1 LCKIFV
7 AIALWEKLVQVTA
20 VCYDPRLHW
29 KLGESLMSS
38 RGILS
43 QMYQASTRRLARFR
57 GVFSSDIGIDLG
69 TANTLVF
76 VRGRGIVLAEPSVVA
91 VDSMTNEVL
100 AVGHKAKAML
110 GKTPRKI
117 HAVRP
122 MKDGVIADFEIAEGM
137 LKALIRRVTP
147 ARSLFRPRILIAVP
161 SGITG
166 VEKRAVEDSAL
177 HAGAQEVLL
186 IEEPMAAA
194 IGVDL
199 PVHEP
204 CASMIIDIGG
214 GTTEIAIL
222 SLGGIVE
229 SRSLRIAGDEFDE
242 CIVNYMRRTYNLMIG
257 PRTAEEI
264 KISIGSAYPLGE
276 HELEMEVKGRD
287 QVSGLPV
294 TRRINSVEIRECLA
308 EPILQ
313 IIDGVK
319 LTLEKCPPELASD
332 LVERGMVLAGGGA
345 LIRGLDKALHK
356 ETGLPVTV
364 APNPLLAVCL
374 GTGKALD
381 YLDKFK
387 RRKGLVN

>member
-1 LCKIFV
+1 MTAKKNFSEQLK
-7 AIALWEKLVQVTA
+7 ALYRSSFGKL
-20 VCYDPRLHW
+20 H
-29 KLGESLMSS
+29 
-38 RGILS
+38 
-43 QMYQASTRRLARFR
+43 RFR
-57 GVFSSDIGIDLG
+57 GVFSNDIGIDLG

-76 VRGRGIVLAEPSVVA
+76 VRGKGIVLAEPSVVA
-91 VDSMTNEVL
+91 VDSITNEVL
-100 AVGHKAKAML
+100 AVGHTAKAML

-137 LKALIRRVTP
+137 LKALIQKVTP
-147 ARSLFRPRILIAVP
+147 SRSLFRPKILIAVP

-177 HAGAQEVLL
+177 HAGAQEVIL

-214 GTTEIAIL
+214 GTTEIAII

-242 CIVNYMRRTYNLMIG
+242 CIMNYMRRTYNLMIG

-264 KISIGSAYPLGE
+264 KITIGSAYPLDGN
-276 HELEMEVKGRD
+276 ELEMEVRGRD
-287 QVSGLPV
+287 QVAGLPV
-294 TRRINSVEIRECLA
+294 TKRINSVEIRECLS
-308 EPILQ
+308 EPIQQ
-313 IIDGVK
+313 IAEEVR
-319 LTLEKCPPELASD
+319 LTLEKCPPELAAD

-345 LIRGLDKALHK
+345 LIKGFDKLLIK
-356 ETGLPVTV
+356 ETGLHTMV

-374 GTGKALD
+374 GTGKALE
-381 YLDKFK
+381 YLPKFK
-387 RRKGLVN
+387 NGSRYKK

>member
-1 LCKIFV
+1 MAQTANGFLHKLEELKKI
-7 AIALWEKLVQVTA
+7 ARKKAA
-20 VCYDPRLHW
+20 RLS
-29 KLGESLMSS
+29 SL
-38 RGILS
+38 
-43 QMYQASTRRLARFR
+43 
-57 GVFSSDIGIDLG
+57 FSSDIGIDLG
-69 TANTLVF
+69 TANTLVY
-76 VRGRGIVLAEPSVVA
+76 VRGKGIVLAEPSVVA
-91 VDSMTNEVL
+91 VDSLTNEVL

-137 LKALIRRVTP
+137 LKALIKRVTP
-147 ARSLFRPRILIAVP
+147 VGFSARSLFRPRILIAVP

-177 HAGAQEVLL
+177 HAGAQEVVL

-204 CASMIIDIGG
+204 SGNMIIDIGG
-214 GTTEIAIL
+214 GTTEIAII

-229 SRSLRIAGDEFDE
+229 SRSLRIAGDEFDD
-242 CIVNYMRRTYNLMIG
+242 CIMNYMRRTYNLMIG

-264 KISIGSAYPLGE
+264 KITIGSAYPLGN
-276 HELEMEVKGRD
+276 HELEMEVRGRD
-287 QVSGLPV
+287 QVAGLPI
-294 TRRINSVEIRECLA
+294 TKRINSVEIRECLA
-308 EPILQ
+308 EPIQQ
-313 IIDGVK
+313 IIESVK
-319 LTLEKCPPELASD
+319 LTLEKCPPELAAD

-345 LIRGLDKALHK
+345 LMKGLDKALIK
-356 ETGLPVTV
+356 ETGLPVFV
-364 APNPLLAVCL
+364 AANPLLAVCL
-374 GTGKALD
+374 GTGKALE

-387 RRKGLVN
+387 KKKA

>member
-1 LCKIFV
+1 MKKNPLDFNQISARVRHFLTNKFG
-7 AIALWEKLVQVTA
+7 QVSG
-20 VCYDPRLHW
+20 L
-29 KLGESLMSS
+29 
-38 RGILS
+38 
-43 QMYQASTRRLARFR
+43 LAN
-57 GVFSSDIGIDLG
+57 DIGIDLG
-69 TANTLVF
+69 TANTLVY
-76 VRGRGIVLAEPSVVA
+76 VRGKGIVLAEPSVVA
-91 VDSMTNEVL
+91 VDSATSEVL

-177 HAGAQEVLL
+177 RAGAQEVIL

-204 CASMIIDIGG
+204 AANMIIDIGG
-214 GTTEIAIL
+214 GTTEIAII

-264 KISIGSAYPLGE
+264 KMTIGSAYPLGE
-276 HELEMEVKGRD
+276 HELEMEVRGRD
-287 QVSGLPV
+287 QVAGLPV
-294 TRRINSVEIRECLA
+294 TKRINSVEIRECLA
-308 EPILQ
+308 EPLQ
-313 IIDGVK
+313 QIVESVK
-319 LTLEKCPPELASD
+319 LTLEKCPPELAAD

-345 LIRGLDKALHK
+345 LIKGLDKALIK
-356 ETGLPVTV
+356 DTGLPVIV

-374 GTGKALD
+374 GTGKALE
-381 YLDKFK
+381 YLDRFK
-387 RRKGLVN
+387 KKKALVG

>member
-1 LCKIFV
+1 M
-7 AIALWEKLVQVTA
+7 IA
-20 VCYDPRLHW
+20 RL
-29 KLGESLMSS
+29 S
-38 RGILS
+38 RGALGKFGKLS
-43 QMYQASTRRLARFR
+43 GF
-57 GVFSSDIGIDLG
+57 FSNDIGIDLG
-69 TANTLVF
+69 TANTLVY
-76 VRGRGIVLAEPSVVA
+76 VRGKGIVLAEPSVVS
-91 VDSMTNEVL
+91 VDSASNEVL

-110 GKTPRKI
+110 GRTPRKI

-137 LKALIRRVTP
+137 LKALIKRVTP
-147 ARSLFRPRILIAVP
+147 SRSLFRPKILIAVP

-177 HAGAQEVLL
+177 RAGAQEVIL

-204 CASMIIDIGG
+204 TASMIVDIGG
-214 GTTEIAIL
+214 GTTEIAII

-264 KISIGSAYPLGE
+264 KITIGSAYPLGE
-276 HELEMEVKGRD
+276 HELEMEVRGRD
-287 QVSGLPV
+287 QVAGLPV
-294 TRRINSVEIRECLA
+294 TKRINSVEIRECLA
-308 EPILQ
+308 EPLQ
-313 IIDGVK
+313 SIIENIK
-319 LTLEKCPPELASD
+319 LTLEKCPPELAAD
-332 LVERGMVLAGGGA
+332 LVDKGMVLAGGGA
-345 LIRGLDKALHK
+345 LIKGLDKAIIK
-356 ETGLPVTV
+356 ETGLPATI
-364 APNPLLAVCL
+364 APHPLLAVCL
-374 GTGKALD
+374 GTGKALE

-387 RRKGLVN
+387 KKKSMV

>member
-1 LCKIFV
+1 MNAKKQLSIADFV
-7 AIALWEKLVQVTA
+7 TQAGQVILNK
-20 VCYDPRLHW
+20 C
-29 KLGESLMSS
+29 GEFAGL
-38 RGILS
+38 
-43 QMYQASTRRLARFR
+43 
-57 GVFSSDIGIDLG
+57 FSCDIGIDLG
-69 TANTLVF
+69 TANTLIY
-76 VRGRGIVLAEPSVVA
+76 VRGKGIVLAEPSVVA
-91 VDSMTNEVL
+91 VDSETNEVL

-122 MKDGVIADFEIAEGM
+122 MKDGVIADFEIVEKM
-137 LKALIRRVTP
+137 LKALIKRVTP
-147 ARSLFRPRILIAVP
+147 ARSLFRPKILIAVP

-177 HAGAQEVLL
+177 RAGAQEVIL

-204 CASMIIDIGG
+204 YANMIIDIGG
-214 GTTEIAIL
+214 GTTEIAII

-229 SRSLRIAGDEFDE
+229 SRSLRIAGDEFDD

-257 PRTAEEI
+257 PRSAEEI
-264 KISIGSAYPLGE
+264 KMTIGSAYPLGE
-276 HELEMEVKGRD
+276 NELEMEVRGRD
-287 QVSGLPV
+287 QVAGLPL
-294 TRRINSVEIRECLA
+294 TKRINSVEIRECLA
-308 EPILQ
+308 EPIQQ
-313 IIDGVK
+313 IVESVK
-319 LTLEKCPPELASD
+319 LTLEKCPPELAGD

-345 LIRGLDKALHK
+345 LIKGLDKALIK
-356 ETGLPVTV
+356 ETGLPVIV

-374 GTGKALD
+374 GTGKALE

-387 RRKGLVN
+387 KRKAMSA

>member
-1 LCKIFV
+1 MKRNPIDF
-7 AIALWEKLVQVTA
+7 KQVVNRVGRFLTDKFGQ
-20 VCYDPRLHW
+20 VSGL
-29 KLGESLMSS
+29 
-38 RGILS
+38 
-43 QMYQASTRRLARFR
+43 LA
-57 GVFSSDIGIDLG
+57 SDIGIDLG
-69 TANTLVF
+69 TANTLVY
-76 VRGRGIVLAEPSVVA
+76 VRGKGIVLAEPSVVA
-91 VDSMTNEVL
+91 VDSTTSEVL

-177 HAGAQEVLL
+177 RAGAQEVIL

-204 CASMIIDIGG
+204 AANMIIDIGG
-214 GTTEIAIL
+214 GTTEIAII

-264 KISIGSAYPLGE
+264 KMTIGSAYPLGE
-276 HELEMEVKGRD
+276 HELEMEVRGRD
-287 QVSGLPV
+287 QVAGLPV
-294 TRRINSVEIRECLA
+294 TKRINSVEIRECLA
-308 EPILQ
+308 EPIQQ
-313 IIDGVK
+313 IVESVK
-319 LTLEKCPPELASD
+319 LTLEKCPPELAAD

-345 LIRGLDKALHK
+345 LIKGLDKALIK
-356 ETGLPVTV
+356 ETGLPVII

-374 GTGKALD
+374 GTGKALE
-381 YLDKFK
+381 YLDRFK
-387 RRKGLVN
+387 KKRSLVS

>member
-1 LCKIFV
+1 MSKKQQLGYK
-7 AIALWEKLVQVTA
+7 ALIQ
-20 VCYDPRLHW
+20 
-29 KLGESLMSS
+29 
-38 RGILS
+38 
-43 QMYQASTRRLARFR
+43 QMYRGMNDRVSRFR
-57 GVFSSDIGIDLG
+57 GVFSNDIGIDLG

-76 VRGRGIVLAEPSVVA
+76 VRGKGIVLAEPSVVA
-91 VDSMTNEVL
+91 VDAQTNEIL

-117 HAVRP
+117 LAVRP

-137 LKALIRRVTP
+137 LKALIKRVTP
-147 ARSLFRPRILIAVP
+147 SRSLFRPKILIAVP

-177 HAGAQEVLL
+177 HAGAQEVIL

-204 CASMIIDIGG
+204 SANMIIDIGG
-214 GTTEIAIL
+214 GTTEIAII

-242 CIVNYMRRTYNLMIG
+242 CIINYMRRTYNLMIG

-264 KISIGSAYPLGE
+264 KITIGSAYALGN
-276 HELEMEVKGRD
+276 ELEMEVRGRD
-287 QVSGLPV
+287 QVAGLPV
-294 TRRINSVEIRECLA
+294 TKRINSVEIRECLS
-308 EPILQ
+308 EPIQ
-313 IIDGVK
+313 EIIENVK

-332 LVERGMVLAGGGA
+332 LVERGMVIAGGGA
-345 LIRGLDKALHK
+345 LIKGLDKYLIK
-356 ETGLPVTV
+356 ETGLPVIV
-364 APNPLLAVCL
+364 APQPLLAVCL
-374 GTGKALD
+374 GTGKALE
-381 YLDKFK
+381 YLDKFQK
-387 RRKGLVN
+387 RKAM

>member
-1 LCKIFV
+1 MAKANSGSF
-7 AIALWEKLVQVTA
+7 KTMFKTA
-20 VCYDPRLHW
+20 S
-29 KLGESLMSS
+29 G
-38 RGILS
+38 
-43 QMYQASTRRLARFR
+43 RFINR
-57 GVFSSDIGIDLG
+57 FTNVSGLFSSDIGIDLG
-69 TANTLVF
+69 TANTLVY
-76 VRGRGIVLAEPSVVA
+76 VRGKGIVLAEPSVVA
-91 VDSMTNEVL
+91 VDSTNNEVL

-110 GKTPRKI
+110 GKTPRRI

-137 LKALIRRVTP
+137 LKALIKQVTP
-147 ARSLFRPRILIAVP
+147 ARSFFRPKILIAVP

-177 HAGAQEVLL
+177 RAGAQEVIL

-199 PVHEP
+199 GVRRLI
-204 CASMIIDIGG
+204 ANKIIDVGG

-264 KISIGSAYPLGE
+264 KVTIGSAYPLGE
-276 HELEMEVKGRD
+276 HELEMEVRGRD
-287 QVSGLPV
+287 QVAGLPV
-294 TRRINSVEIRECLA
+294 TKRINSVEIRECLA
-308 EPILQ
+308 EPIQQ
-313 IIDGVK
+313 IVECVK
-319 LTLEKCPPELASD
+319 LTLEQCPPELSAD

-345 LIRGLDKALHK
+345 LIKGFDKSLIK
-356 ETGLPVTV
+356 ETGLPVIV

-374 GTGKALD
+374 GTGKALE

-387 RRKGLVN
+387 RRRSVT

>member
-1 LCKIFV
+1 
-7 AIALWEKLVQVTA
+7 
-20 VCYDPRLHW
+20 
-29 KLGESLMSS
+29 M
-38 RGILS
+38 
-43 QMYQASTRRLARFR
+43 ASTNNLDIISQWRKLKANTRSRLW
-57 GVFSSDIGIDLG
+57 GVFSNDIGIDLG

-76 VRGRGIVLAEPSVVA
+76 VRGKGIVLTEPSVVA
-91 VDSMTNEVL
+91 VDSKTNEVL

-110 GKTPRKI
+110 GRTPQKI

-137 LKALIRRVTP
+137 LKALIQRVTP
-147 ARSLFRPRILIAVP
+147 TKSIFRPRILIAVP

-177 HAGAQEVLL
+177 HAGAQEVVL

-204 CASMIIDIGG
+204 AANMIVDIGG
-214 GTTEIAIL
+214 GTTEIAII

-229 SRSLRIAGDEFDE
+229 SRSLRIAGDEFDD
-242 CIVNYMRRTYNLMIG
+242 CIINYMRRTYNLMIG

-264 KISIGSAYPLGE
+264 KITIGSAFSLGDN
-276 HELEMEVKGRD
+276 ELEMEVRGRD
-287 QVSGLPV
+287 QVAGLPV
-294 TRRINSVEIRECLA
+294 TKRINSVEIRECLM
-308 EPILQ
+308 EPFQQ
-313 IIDGVK
+313 IIEAVK
-319 LTLEKCPPELASD
+319 LTLEKCPPELAAD
-332 LVERGMVLAGGGA
+332 LVERGIVLAGGGA
-345 LIRGLDKALHK
+345 LMKGLDKALMK
-356 ETGLPVTV
+356 ETGLPVIV

-374 GTGKALD
+374 GTGKALE

-387 RRKGLVN
+387 NKKISL

>member
-1 LCKIFV
+1 MASNQINMKQL
-7 AIALWEKLVQVTA
+7 LEKL
-20 VCYDPRLHW
+20 
-29 KLGESLMSS
+29 S
-38 RGILS
+38 RRMLDKVGHVS
-43 QMYQASTRRLARFR
+43 GM
-57 GVFSSDIGIDLG
+57 FSNDIGIDLG
-69 TANTLVF
+69 TANTLVY
-76 VRGRGIVLAEPSVVA
+76 VRGKGIVLAEPSVVA
-91 VDSMTNEVL
+91 VDAATGEVL

-117 HAVRP
+117 LAVRP

-137 LKALIRRVTP
+137 IRALLKRVTP
-147 ARSLFRPRILIAVP
+147 ARSLFRPKILIAVP

-177 HAGAQEVLL
+177 RAGAQEVIL

-204 CASMIIDIGG
+204 NANMIIDIGG
-214 GTTEIAIL
+214 GTTEIAII

-264 KISIGSAYPLGE
+264 KMTIGSAYPLGE
-276 HELEMEVKGRD
+276 HELEMEVRGRD
-287 QVSGLPV
+287 QVAGLPI
-294 TRRINSVEIRECLA
+294 TKRINSVEIRECLA
-308 EPILQ
+308 EPIQQ
-313 IIDGVK
+313 IVESVK
-319 LTLEKCPPELASD
+319 LTLEKCPPELAAD

-345 LIRGLDKALHK
+345 LIKGLDKALIK
-356 ETGLPVTV
+356 ETGLPVII

-374 GTGKALD
+374 GTGKALE

-387 RRKGLVN
+387 KRKALAV

>member
-1 LCKIFV
+1 MAQKRSIDIRKMF
-7 AIALWEKLVQVTA
+7 AN
-20 VCYDPRLHW
+20 
-29 KLGESLMSS
+29 LMQSTFGKAGFLSS
-38 RGILS
+38 FF
-43 QMYQASTRRLARFR
+43 A
-57 GVFSSDIGIDLG
+57 SDIGIDLG
-69 TANTLVF
+69 TANTLVY
-76 VRGRGIVLAEPSVVA
+76 VRGKGIVLAEPSVVA
-91 VDSMTNEVL
+91 VDSATNEVL

-122 MKDGVIADFEIAEGM
+122 MKDGVIADFEIAEGL
-137 LKALIRRVTP
+137 LKALIKRVTP
-147 ARSLFRPRILIAVP
+147 SRSLFRPKILIAVP

-177 HAGAQEVLL
+177 RAGAQEVVL

-204 CASMIIDIGG
+204 FGNMIVDIGG
-214 GTTEIAIL
+214 GTTEIAII

-264 KISIGSAYPLGE
+264 KITIGSAYPLGDE
-276 HELEMEVKGRD
+276 ELEMEVRGRD
-287 QVSGLPV
+287 QVAGLPV
-294 TRRINSVEIRECLA
+294 MKRINSVEIRECLA
-308 EPILQ
+308 EPIQQ
-313 IIDGVK
+313 IIESVK
-319 LTLEKCPPELASD
+319 LTLEKCPPELAAD

-345 LIRGLDKALHK
+345 LIKGLDKALIK
-356 ETGLPVTV
+356 ETGLPVIV
-364 APNPLLAVCL
+364 AAHPLLAVCM
-374 GTGKALD
+374 GTGKALE

-387 RRKGLVN
+387 KKKALI

>member
-1 LCKIFV
+1 M
-7 AIALWEKLVQVTA
+7 
-20 VCYDPRLHW
+20 
-29 KLGESLMSS
+29 LGESAKKLIQTINKQIED
-38 RGILS
+38 RWGRLS
-43 QMYQASTRRLARFR
+43 GY
-57 GVFSSDIGIDLG
+57 FSSDIGIDLG

-76 VRGRGIVLAEPSVVA
+76 VKGRGIVLAEPSVVA
-91 VDSMTNEVL
+91 VDSNSNEVL

-137 LKALIRRVTP
+137 LKALISRVTP
-147 ARSLFRPRILIAVP
+147 ARSLFRPKILIAVP

-177 HAGAQEVLL
+177 RAGAQEVIL

-204 CASMIIDIGG
+204 SANMIIDVGG
-214 GTTEIAIL
+214 GTTEIAII

-242 CIVNYMRRTYNLMIG
+242 CIMSYMRRTYNLMIG

-264 KISIGSAYPLGE
+264 KMTIGSAYPLGD
-276 HELEMEVKGRD
+276 HELEMEVRGRD
-287 QVSGLPV
+287 QVAGLPI
-294 TRRINSVEIRECLA
+294 TKRINSVEIRECLA
-308 EPILQ
+308 EPIQQ
-313 IIDGVK
+313 IIEAVKGV
-319 LTLEKCPPELASD
+319 LEKCPPELSAD

-345 LIRGLDKALHK
+345 LIKGLDKAFIK
-356 ETGLPVTV
+356 AAGLPVIV

-381 YLDKFK
+381 YLERFK
-387 RRKGLVN
+387 KLRASA

>member
-1 LCKIFV
+1 MGKKQQFSWKSLIDKLYSKIFG
-7 AIALWEKLVQVTA
+7 QVN
-20 VCYDPRLHW
+20 
-29 KLGESLMSS
+29 K
-38 RGILS
+38 
-43 QMYQASTRRLARFR
+43 FK
-57 GVFSSDIGIDLG
+57 GVFSNDIGIDLG

-76 VRGRGIVLAEPSVVA
+76 VRGKGIVLSEPSVVA
-91 VDSMTNEVL
+91 VDSTTNEVL

-147 ARSLFRPRILIAVP
+147 SRSLFRPKILIAVP

-177 HAGAQEVLL
+177 HAGAQEVFL

-199 PVHEP
+199 PVHEA
-204 CASMIIDIGG
+204 CASMIVDIGG

-242 CIVNYMRRTYNLMIG
+242 CIINYMRRTYNLMIG

-264 KISIGSAYPLGE
+264 KITIGSAYPLGN
-276 HELEMEVKGRD
+276 ELEKGVSGLD
-287 QVSGLPV
+287 MVSGLPI
-294 TRRINSVEIRECLA
+294 TKRINSVEIRECLA
-308 EPILQ
+308 EPIQQ
-313 IIDGVK
+313 IIESVK

-345 LIRGLDKALHK
+345 LIKGLDKALIK
-356 ETGLPVTV
+356 ETGLPVII
-364 APNPLLAVCL
+364 ASNPLLAVCH
-374 GTGKALD
+374 GTGKALE
-381 YLDKFK
+381 YLDKLK
-387 RRKGLVN
+387 RNRSL

>member
-1 LCKIFV
+1 MSKKSQSGFKDLASKFV
-7 AIALWEKLVQVTA
+7 RSAFGKLT
-20 VCYDPRLHW
+20 
-29 KLGESLMSS
+29 K
-38 RGILS
+38 
-43 QMYQASTRRLARFR
+43 FR
-57 GVFSSDIGIDLG
+57 GVFSNDIGIDLG

-76 VRGRGIVLAEPSVVA
+76 VRGKGIVLAEPSVVA
-91 VDSMTNEVL
+91 VDSLTNEVL

-137 LKALIRRVTP
+137 LKALIKRVTP
-147 ARSLFRPRILIAVP
+147 ARSLFRPKILIAVP

-177 HAGAQEVLL
+177 HAGAQEVIL

-199 PVHEP
+199 PVHEAA
-204 CASMIIDIGG
+204 ASMIIDIGG
-214 GTTEIAIL
+214 GTTEIAII

-242 CIVNYMRRTYNLMIG
+242 CIINYMRRTYNLMIG

-264 KISIGSAYPLGE
+264 KMTIGSAYSLGGN
-276 HELEMEVKGRD
+276 ELEMEVRGRD
-287 QVSGLPV
+287 QVAGLPV
-294 TRRINSVEIRECLA
+294 TKRINSVEIRECLA
-308 EPILQ
+308 EPIQQ
-313 IIDGVK
+313 IIENVK
-319 LTLEKCPPELASD
+319 LTLEKCPPELAAD

-345 LIRGLDKALHK
+345 LIKGLDKALIK
-356 ETGLPVTV
+356 ETGLPVII
-364 APNPLLAVCL
+364 ASNPLLAVCL
-374 GTGKALD
+374 GTGKALE

-387 RRKGLVN
+387 RRKSLT

>member
-1 LCKIFV
+1 MSKSSGVSHLLKTFSDQ
-7 AIALWEKLVQVTA
+7 L
-20 VCYDPRLHW
+20 
-29 KLGESLMSS
+29 SS
-38 RGILS
+38 RWAHLS
-43 QMYQASTRRLARFR
+43 GL
-57 GVFSSDIGIDLG
+57 FSSDIGIDLG
-69 TANTLVF
+69 TANTLVY
-76 VRGRGIVLAEPSVVA
+76 VRGKGIVLAEPSVVA
-91 VDSMTNEVL
+91 VDSNSNEVL

-137 LKALIRRVTP
+137 LKALISRVTP
-147 ARSLFRPRILIAVP
+147 NRTLFRPKILIAVP

-177 HAGAQEVLL
+177 RAGAQEVIL

-204 CASMIIDIGG
+204 SANMIVDVGG
-214 GTTEIAIL
+214 GTTEIAII

-229 SRSLRIAGDEFDE
+229 SRSLRVAGDEFDE
-242 CIVNYMRRTYNLMIG
+242 CIINYMRRTYNLMIG

-264 KISIGSAYPLGE
+264 KMTIGSAYPLGD
-276 HELEMEVKGRD
+276 HELEMEVRGRD
-287 QVSGLPV
+287 QVAGLPI
-294 TRRINSVEIRECLA
+294 TKRINSVEIRECLS
-308 EPILQ
+308 EPIQQ
-313 IIDGVK
+313 IIESVK
-319 LTLEKCPPELASD
+319 VVLEKCPPELSAD

-345 LIRGLDKALHK
+345 MIKGLDKALIK
-356 ETGLPVTV
+356 AAGLPVIV
-364 APNPLLAVCL
+364 AENPLLAVCL

-381 YLDKFK
+381 YLDQFK
-387 RRKGLVN
+387 KTKAIA

>member
-1 LCKIFV
+1 MAKNNPSQF
-7 AIALWEKLVQVTA
+7 ALL
-20 VCYDPRLHW
+20 LH
-29 KLGESLMSS
+29 K
-38 RGILS
+38 LS
-43 QMYQASTRRLARFR
+43 QSARNKVGHLSGLFA
-57 GVFSSDIGIDLG
+57 SDIGIDLG
-69 TANTLVF
+69 TANTLVY
-76 VRGRGIVLAEPSVVA
+76 VRGKGIVLAEPSVVA
-91 VDSMTNEVL
+91 VDSTSNEVL
-100 AVGHKAKAML
+100 AVGHTAKAML

-137 LKALIRRVTP
+137 LKALIKRVTP
-147 ARSLFRPRILIAVP
+147 TRSFFRPRILIAVP

-177 HAGAQEVLL
+177 HAGAQEVIL

-204 CASMIIDIGG
+204 AANLIIDIGG
-214 GTTEIAIL
+214 GTTEIAII

-242 CIVNYMRRTYNLMIG
+242 CIINYMRRTYNLMIG
-257 PRTAEEI
+257 PRTAEDI
-264 KISIGSAYPLGE
+264 KIHIGSAYPLGDN
-276 HELEMEVKGRD
+276 ELEMEVRGRD
-287 QVSGLPV
+287 QVAGLPV
-294 TRRINSVEIRECLA
+294 TKRINSVEIRECLA
-308 EPILQ
+308 EPIQQ
-313 IIDGVK
+313 ITESVK
-319 LTLEKCPPELASD
+319 LTLEKCPPELAAD

-345 LIRGLDKALHK
+345 LIKGIDKALIK
-356 ETGLPVTV
+356 ETGLPVIV

-374 GTGKALD
+374 GTGKALE

-387 RRKGLVN
+387 KRKGESL